1 MPKVLLTGSAGFIGY
16 HVFKRLQKAGVD
28 VIGVD
33 NLNNYYDVNL
43 KLGRLKDCGFDLEG
57 IAYGR
62 MVNSPRGGRFLQLNL
77 EERAGAAA
85 LFQRESFDLV
95 CHLAAQPGVRYSLE
109 NPHAYIDSNIVAFLN
124 VLEGCRGGSVRHL
137 VFASSSSV
145 YGLNAKI
152 PFSVEDSVDHPVSLY
167 AATKKSNELMAH
179 CYSYLYDLPV
189 TGLRFF
195 TVYGPWGR
203 PDMALFKF
211 TKAILANKPLPVFN
225 HGELER
231 DFTYVDDIVEGVERV
246 LFGPTPQGD
255 PDWLQN
261 PSTARSLKPY
271 HIYNIGNGH
280 PVKLLDFISAI
291 EKAVGKKAVID
302 SMPMQPGDVYRTWA
316 DTAAL
321 QRDYHFHPQ
330 TPIEEGVKRFVEWYI
345 DYYRPESV

>member
-28 VIGVD
+28 VLGVD

-43 KLGRLKDCGFDLEG
+43 KLGRLNDCGFDLES

-62 MVNSPRGGRFLQLNL
+62 VVPSPQGGRFLQMNL
-77 EERAGAAA
+77 EDRAGALT
-85 LFQRESFDLV
+85 LFQKEPVDLV

-124 VLEGCRGGSVRHL
+124 VLEGCRHSNVSHL

-211 TKAILANKPLPVFN
+211 TKAILENKPLPVFN

-246 LFGPTPQGD
+246 LFGPIPKGD
-255 PDWLQN
+255 PDWLKN
-261 PSTARSLKPY
+261 PATARSLKPY
-271 HIYNIGNGH
+271 HIYNIGNGC

-291 EKAVGKKAVID
+291 EKAVGKKAVIN
-302 SMPMQPGDVYRTWA
+302 SMPMQPGDVYKTWA

-330 TPIEEGVKRFVEWYI
+330 TPLEEGVRRFVEWYL
-345 DYYRPESV
+345 DYYRPKR